1 MNRQMLLV
9 MIFALAL
16 TFLDA
21 SAFAQAAAESA
32 LLNAHSAA
40 VTVKAGSTLGSALNQ
55 STKQLAG
62 HVPQP
67 TSQAAPSQA
76 GSRPSSAIPVKGT
89 AVRSGIA
96 AQGPMIASIESSS
109 NSCVATSQPASTS
122 GSKAAG
128 ESAQSNCGGGDSAAH
143 AASQK
148 SKSVITLSFPK

>member
-1 MNRQMLLV
+1 MNRQMLLAMV
-9 MIFALAL
+9 FVLAL
-16 TFLDA
+16 IFPTA

-32 LLNAHSAA
+32 LLNAHSAT

-62 HVPQP
+62 RVPQP
-67 TSQAAPSQA
+67 TSQVPPSQA

-89 AVRSGIA
+89 SVRSGIA
-96 AQGPMIASIESSS
+96 AQGPMIASIEGSS

-122 GSKAAG
+122 EGRAAG
-128 ESAQSNCGGGDSAAH
+128 ESAQSNCGGGDSAVH